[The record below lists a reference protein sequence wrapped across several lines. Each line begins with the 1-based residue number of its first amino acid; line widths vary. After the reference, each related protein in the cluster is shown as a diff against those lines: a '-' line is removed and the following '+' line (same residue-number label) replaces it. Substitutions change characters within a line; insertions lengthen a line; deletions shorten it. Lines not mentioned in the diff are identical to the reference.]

1 MNNVR
6 AVFIVVMVLALT
18 LLMLPVHGALMVIK
32 SPLQKRTAMAWHRQ
46 VARIMGIH
54 IKVHGSPFITGS
66 KGTLFISNHV
76 SWVDIVV
83 LGAIIPVNFIA
94 KSEVRSW
101 PLFGWLA
108 QLQRTLFVERS
119 RRLGVRDEGNQIR
132 ERLLA
137 GDSLVLFPEGTTSDG
152 NFVYPFNSSL
162 LGAITSGV
170 TTDKIPVQSVS
181 IAFNGLGG
189 LPMGRYWRPIAAWPG
204 TVTLAE
210 HLPRVLKEGLFDVEV
225 HFGPVIK
232 DAQMQHRKPL
242 TAELKGEV
250 QQMLASGLRGD
261 HFAAKR
267 S

>member
-1 MNNVR
+1 MTIVR
-6 AVFIVVMVLALT
+6 AIFIVVMVLGIT
-18 LLMLPVHGALMVIK
+18 LIMLPFHAPLMLIK
-32 SPLQKRTAMAWHRQ
+32 SPLQKRTALIWHRL
-46 VARIMGIH
+46 VARALGIR
-54 IKVHGSPFITGS
+54 IKVKGAPFETGA

-83 LGAIIPVNFIA
+83 LGAILPVNFIA
-94 KSEVRSW
+94 KSEVRTW

-108 QLQRTLFVERS
+108 RLQRTLFVERS

-170 TTDKIPVQSVS
+170 TTDKLPVQSVS

-204 TVTLAE
+204 TVTMTE

-225 HFGPVIK
+225 RFGPVIK

-242 TAELKGEV
+242 TAELQGEIK
-250 QQMLASGLRGD
+250 QMLASGLRGEQ
-261 HFAAKR
+261 FSSK
-267 S
+267 